1 MPPLLFSRLRGLTTH
16 SLAPL
21 ATPHAGLSI
30 RQSRLPG
37 PTCST
42 TPCLSMDGA
51 RTSPSAKDTLVKI
64 YELEGHLDFSEG
76 VVFRLQWS
84 WDLKMCPYWRGA
96 LILEG
101 TMFRLQWSW
110 DTYVCVQVPFGGA
123 SQCVCAKSC
132 HNWLGPNCN
141 WF

>member
-1 MPPLLFSRLRGLTTH
+1 MPPLLFSRLQGLTTH

-21 ATPHAGLSI
+21 ATPHGGLSI

-101 TMFRLQWSW
+101 IMFSFNGVGTPMYAYRSLLGERVSV
-110 DTYVCVQVPFGGA
+110 YVQNLAITG
-123 SQCVCAKSC
+123 
-132 HNWLGPNCN
+132 
-141 WF
+141 